1 MDRLKSILIP
11 DDLPVLDPGV
21 LTSINKQ
28 LGESRNVAG
37 KLIETFS
44 STSGR
49 HLEQIEAALKHRE
62 DHSAARAAHAL
73 KGGALTIGLTR
84 LAHACAK
91 IEKRLSSD
99 DSAEAVEDHE
109 RAILSKE
116 IRSEHEKALVALS
129 RWPH

>member
-1 MDRLKSILIP
+1 MKEKLIP

-49 HLEQIEAALKHRE
+49 HLEQIEAALRNRE
-62 DHSAARAAHAL
+62 DHNAARAAHAL
-73 KGGALTIGLTR
+73 KGGSLTIGLTR

-99 DSAEAVEDHE
+99 DSSATVDDHE

-116 IRSEHEKALVALS
+116 IRKEHDTALTALS